1 MATPLE
7 DAEVL
12 LVSIDKG
19 IKELKNK
26 YESKQSERVLSNHV
40 WMIDYIENNVKKYVA
55 PLIESLNKLK
65 TYNVGDFQS
74 TTNFDITIKY
84 STEIDKI
91 LNEILFLYKARENY
105 IDVKLKWQYN
115 LPKLMENIQ
124 HLKNRFA
131 IIKGQITRKRFEYEE
146 ESWF

>member
-131 IIKGQITRKRFEYEE
+131 IIKGQITRKR
-146 ESWF
+146 